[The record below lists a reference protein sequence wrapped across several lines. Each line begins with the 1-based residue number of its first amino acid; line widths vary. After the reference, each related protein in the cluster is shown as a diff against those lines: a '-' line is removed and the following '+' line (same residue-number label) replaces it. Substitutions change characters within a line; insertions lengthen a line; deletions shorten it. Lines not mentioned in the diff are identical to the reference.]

1 MNLTQPQ
8 VEVWFQ
14 NRRIRSQLRK
24 EQQQKLSANQTSST
38 SPHQINQTPVKEP
51 LPILQKPT
59 EQFSN
64 ENLDDDFSIG
74 KGIN

>member
-38 SPHQINQTPVKEP
+38 SPHLTNQTPVKEP
-51 LPILQKPT
+51 LPVLQKPI

-64 ENLDDDFSIG
+64 ENIDDDFSIG
-74 KGIN
+74 KENK